1 MKNGDYYYSDIYMR
15 ENLQDLFDCSFKIGD
30 REKIREQYKTLRS
43 LELSG
48 QTDFINKAVDIS
60 ALTENATAACD
71 ILVSDTGTDFVFC
84 GNDTSP
90 VTGNAKLIMKA
101 LLNLLSNAY
110 LYGAERLVTT
120 KTIETVS
127 HIKIEV
133 QSGGGAYGG
142 IQYGRGLRFVRD
154 VCLCHG
160 GNFFVEQS
168 GFSIRAVMLLPKAD
182 CYKEYSQI
190 PDLYSLISDRLSP
203 VYIELFGMEYH

>member
-1 MKNGDYYYSDIYMR
+1 MKNSDYYYSDIYMR
-15 ENLQDLFDCSFKIGD
+15 ENLQDLFDCCFKSGD
-30 REKIREQYKTLRS
+30 REKMREQYRTLRS

-48 QTDFINKAVDIS
+48 KTDFINKAVDIS
-60 ALTENATAACD
+60 ALTENTTAACD
-71 ILVSDTGTDFVFC
+71 VLVSDTGTDFVFC

-90 VTGNAKLIMKA
+90 VAGNAKLIMKA
-101 LLNLLSNAY
+101 VLNLLSNAY
-110 LYGAERLVTT
+110 LYGTERLVTA

-133 QSGGGAYGG
+133 QNGG
-142 IQYGRGLRFVRD
+142 INSRLEYGRGLRFVRD

-160 GNFFVEQS
+160 GNFFVEQN
-168 GFSIRAVMLLPKAD
+168 GFSVRAVMLLPKAESL
-182 CYKEYSQI
+182 KEYSDI

>member
-1 MKNGDYYYSDIYMR
+1 MKNGDYYREDICVR
-15 ENLQDLFDCSFKIGD
+15 ENLQDIFDRCFKSGD
-30 REKIREQYKTLRS
+30 REKMREQYKALRA

-48 QTDFINKAVDIS
+48 KTDFINKAVDIS
-60 ALTENATAACD
+60 ALTENVTAACD
-71 ILVSDTGTDFVFC
+71 ILVSDTGTGFVFC

-90 VTGNAKLIMKA
+90 AAGNARLIMKA
-101 LLNLLSNAY
+101 VLNLLSNAY

-120 KTIETVS
+120 KTIETAS

-142 IQYGRGLRFVRD
+142 LEYGRGLRFVRG

-168 GFSIRAVMLLPKAD
+168 EFSVRAVMLLPKAES
-182 CYKEYSQI
+182 CKEYSDV